1 MAILE
6 LLRNLHHQIIP
17 LLLEFYFWFKLR
29 SRCLIMAENRK
40 LQRTQ
45 KTETK
50 TDPKKF
56 PSHFNSGEWRW
67 TVLLPKG
74 LKQTQSNRVILSVLF
89 TWRPSGTFILQEQYW
104 PAG

>member
-50 TDPKKF
+50 TDPKK
-56 PSHFNSGEWRW
+56 SSLLTS
-67 TVLLPKG
+67 TVANEDELYFY
-74 LKQTQSNRVILSVLF
+74 QRVSNKYKV
-89 TWRPSGTFILQEQYW
+89 TE
-104 PAG
+104 